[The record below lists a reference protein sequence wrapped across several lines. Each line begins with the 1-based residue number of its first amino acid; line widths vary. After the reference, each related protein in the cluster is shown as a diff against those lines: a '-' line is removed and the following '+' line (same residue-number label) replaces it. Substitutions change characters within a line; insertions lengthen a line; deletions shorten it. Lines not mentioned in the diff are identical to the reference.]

1 MYEELKKKSDNEAL
15 NQILEEVQ
23 CINKKVGLFYWL
35 AIICIL
41 LLIISLIMPYV
52 SSVYSFIEFL

>member
-23 CINKKVGLFYWL
+23 GINKKVGLFYWL

-52 SSVYSFIEFL
+52 SSV